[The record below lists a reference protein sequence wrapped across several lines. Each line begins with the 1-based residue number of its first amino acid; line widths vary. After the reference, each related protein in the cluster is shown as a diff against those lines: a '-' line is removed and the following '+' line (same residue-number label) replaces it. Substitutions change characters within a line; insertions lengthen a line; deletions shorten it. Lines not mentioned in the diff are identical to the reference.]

1 MICSHYGVE
10 KEPNEFSS
18 PSFPIYSLR
27 IAMTPTPTLLLFV
40 ALFWTLPATAAV
52 LVYRRHDN
60 SLSNVKAAV
69 QRQLDRVAEG
79 LQEPQTTPDA

>member
-1 MICSHYGVE
+1 
-10 KEPNEFSS
+10 
-18 PSFPIYSLR
+18 
-27 IAMTPTPTLLLFV
+27 MTPTPTLLLFV

-69 QRQLDRVAEG
+69 QRQFDRVAEG
-79 LQEPQTTPDA
+79 LQEP

>member
-1 MICSHYGVE
+1 
-10 KEPNEFSS
+10 
-18 PSFPIYSLR
+18 
-27 IAMTPTPTLLLFV
+27 MTPTPTVLLLV
-40 ALFWTLPATAAV
+40 ALFWTLPASAAV

-60 SLSNVKAAV
+60 ALSNVKVAV